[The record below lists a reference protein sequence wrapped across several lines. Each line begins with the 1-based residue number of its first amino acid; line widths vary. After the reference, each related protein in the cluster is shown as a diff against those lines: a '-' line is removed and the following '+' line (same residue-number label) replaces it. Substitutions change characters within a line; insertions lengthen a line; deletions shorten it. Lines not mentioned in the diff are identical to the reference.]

1 MVPQMEDLDSENI
14 RRKTGVGL
22 TRSLRK
28 ALTFAALRV
37 AVRASQG
44 SKDGRVVEAIRH
56 GLVGVTRVAIP
67 LRRRLAKNMR
77 RAGIYRD
84 GLLDDHFERAVD
96 QLCMIGHVLRA
107 GASGSRCLDRF
118 RFDHTFCNVEQA
130 FSAGKG
136 LIHIAPH
143 ICGFPLYAM
152 VVSSRIPC
160 SVYLRRNTDPRKRRI
175 NEEVAAAGE
184 GDIVIPPEGASK
196 AQRLSVAVSVLR
208 KGKMLFV
215 TPDTP
220 RKPHQGVPVTIFG
233 QRAYF
238 PAGVF
243 VMAART
249 GAPIVPVFW
258 HWQDGTYH
266 IRYSEP
272 MEIARK
278 GRIREQT
285 EAATKAWAHSVDV
298 FLREHPAM
306 WWNWLDKR
314 WTSILRENRD

>member
-1 MVPQMEDLDSENI
+1 MENLSSEDG
-14 RRKTGVGL
+14 RGKTDMNL

-28 ALTFAALRV
+28 TLTFAAQRM
-37 AVRASQG
+37 AVRASQR
-44 SKDGRVVEAIRH
+44 SKDGRVIETMRR
-56 GLVGVTRVAIP
+56 GLLGITRTAIP

-77 RAGIYRD
+77 QAGVYRD
-84 GLLDDHFERAVD
+84 GLLDAHFERAVD

-107 GASGSRCLDRF
+107 GPSGSGCLERF
-118 RFDHTFCNVEQA
+118 QFDHTFRNVEQA

-160 SVYLRRNTDPRKRRI
+160 SVYIRRNTDPRKRKI
-175 NEEVAAAGE
+175 NDEVTAASEGE
-184 GDIVIPPEGASK
+184 IVTPPEGASK
-196 AQRLSVAVSVLR
+196 AQRLNVALSVLR

-220 RKPHQGVPVTIFG
+220 RKPHQGVAITIFG
-233 QRAYF
+233 RRAYF

-249 GAPIVPVFW
+249 GAPVVPVFW
-258 HWQDGTYH
+258 HWQDGAYH
-266 IRYSEP
+266 IRYDEP
-272 MEIARK
+272 VKIVRN
-278 GRIREQT
+278 GRIGEQT
-285 EAATKAWAHSVDV
+285 EAATKAWADSVDA

-314 WTSILRENRD
+314 WTAILRNKQH